1 MEKLK
6 VAVIG
11 VGSISKSHIDA
22 YRANP
27 NVELYAFC
35 DINEKQLKKMGE
47 KYGITRLYT
56 DEAEMLKALP
66 ELEAV
71 SVCTWNSAH
80 APCTIMAL
88 NAGKHVLCEKPM
100 ALNVE
105 EAEEMKA
112 AAEKNGKLLMIGF
125 VRRFGKDCKIVK
137 DMNDSDTLGEV
148 YYAKAVNLRRNGN
161 PCGWFGEKARSG
173 GGPLIDLGVHS
184 IDLVRYLLGK
194 PRVTSVYGA
203 TFHKLGNRPNVKT
216 PKSYV
221 SASATD
227 HDICD
232 CEDLATATVRFD
244 NGSVLSIEMS
254 FSLNVAKEENSVQLF
269 GTKGG
274 VKMADEVE
282 LFTETNGYLS
292 AVSLVG
298 KTGFNMDAFQD
309 EIAHFVDC
317 VRNGTSCMNPAED
330 GVELMR
336 ILTAIY
342 RSAESGHEVVIAQ

>member
-1 MEKLK
+1 MEKVK

-11 VGSISKSHIDA
+11 VGSISVCHIEAYLKDA
-22 YRANP
+22 HT
-27 NVELYAFC
+27 ELYAFC
-35 DINEKQLKKMGE
+35 DINEKRLRMMGE

-66 ELEAV
+66 EIDAV

-88 NAGKHVLCEKPM
+88 DAGKHVLCEKPM

-105 EAEEMKA
+105 EAEAMKA
-112 AAEKNGKLLMIGF
+112 AAERNGKLLMIGF
-125 VRRFGKDCKIVK
+125 VRRFGKDCAIVK
-137 DMNDSDTLGEV
+137 DLSENGTMGEL

-184 IDLVRYLLGK
+184 IDLVRYLMGK
-194 PRVTSVYGA
+194 PKVISVYGA
-203 TFHKLGNRPNVKT
+203 TFHKLGNRAGIKT
-216 PKSYV
+216 PKPYV

-244 NGSVLSIEMS
+244 NGAVLTVEMS
-254 FSLNVAKEENSVQLF
+254 FSLNLAQEENSVQIF
-269 GTKGG
+269 GTKAG
-274 VKMADEVE
+274 VKMADEVT
-282 LFTETNGYLS
+282 LFSEVNGYLS
-292 AVSLVG
+292 NISLVG
-298 KTGFNMDAFQD
+298 KTGFNMNAFED
-309 EIAHFVDC
+309 EIAHFVSC
-317 VRNGTSCMNPAED
+317 VRGETECINPAED

-336 ILTAIY
+336 ILSAIY
-342 RSAESGHEVVIAQ
+342 RSAETGHEVVIGS